1 MSVRR
6 RLVHTLAAVSAAA
19 LAAPLMA
26 APAAAA
32 PAQLPGRFAQ
42 PVYLALGDS
51 VAAGVGAVPYQTGY
65 PELARPQIAAAYNTA
80 AGKAT
85 TGKTTA
91 LGLTNLSVGGATTG
105 SLLSSQIGP
114 ALALIADR
122 RADRDPFNDVEVI
135 TVTIGG
141 NDVFTPVA
149 GACILTPTPTSC
161 QTVTTQRLQV
171 MAAGVASALQ
181 QLTAAAPRAD
191 VVVTTY
197 YNPIG
202 SCVLTALNP
211 YAPAIADVVLEG
223 GSFGGFLTV
232 DQGMNDLIRTAAA
245 SAGADVA
252 ELYGAVTAGQ
262 FVGGADCLHPNA
274 AGHQTI
280 AGVVAATVAE

>member
-1 MSVRR
+1 MSPRR
-6 RLVHTLAAVSAAA
+6 RLCALAVVSAAA
-19 LAAPLMA
+19 LAVPVLAS
-26 APAAAA
+26 PAAAA

-51 VAAGVGAVPYQTGY
+51 VAAGVGALPYQTGY
-65 PELARPQIAAAYNTA
+65 PELARPQIAADYNTA

-85 TGKTTA
+85 PGKTTA
-91 LGLTNLSVGGATTG
+91 LALTNMSVGGATTG
-105 SLLSSQIGP
+105 SLLSAQIGP
-114 ALALIADR
+114 ALALIAER
-122 RADRDPFNDVEVI
+122 QADRDPFNDVEVI

-149 GACILTPTPTSC
+149 GACILTTTPTSC
-161 QTVTTQRLQV
+161 QAVTAQRLQV

-181 QLTAAAPRAD
+181 QLAAAAPRAD

-223 GSFGGFLTV
+223 GSFGGFLTI
-232 DQGMNDLIRTAAA
+232 DQGMNDLIRAAA
-245 SAGADVA
+245 VAAGADVA

-262 FVGGADCLHPNA
+262 FVGGTDCLHPNA
-274 AGHQTI
+274 SGHQTI
-280 AGVVAATVAE
+280 AGVVAATVAA